1 MAQLEGPRDLP
12 NRYACKMPR
21 RKKQPRCIVIAG
33 PNGAGKT
40 TFARRY
46 LPEDAGVVHFVNAD
60 LIAGGLSPLDPRLAA
75 VRAGRLVLQE
85 IDRLAAKRANFAFET
100 TLSGLGYA
108 RRILA
113 WKRAGYRVEMV
124 YLKLKSSR
132 LALRRVAAR
141 VREGGHDVPRVEV
154 VRRLARGW
162 ANFEHVYRPLADA
175 WAVYD
180 NSGQEPRLLET
191 SG

>member
-1 MAQLEGPRDLP
+1 MA
-12 NRYACKMPR
+12 R
-21 RKKQPRCIVIAG
+21 RISKPKCIVIAG

-75 VRAGRLVLQE
+75 VRAARLVLQE
-85 IDRLAAKRANFAFET
+85 IDRLAAARASFAFET

-108 RRILA
+108 RRIRA
-113 WKRAGYRVEMV
+113 WKQAGYRVEMV

-132 LALRRVAAR
+132 LALRRIAAR
-141 VREGGHDVPRVEV
+141 VREGGHDVPRSDVI
-154 VRRLARGW
+154 RRFARGW
-162 ANFEHVYRPLADA
+162 ANFERVYRPLAHE

-180 NSGQEPRLLET
+180 NSGQVPQLLET
-191 SG
+191 SE